1 MDKSLYF
8 HQVLTHYFIL
18 FLNQK
23 IPPKT
28 RMAVENGRLHQIW
41 PWKAVATK
49 QDHSQPINFHRGT
62 NGGPLH
68 QHRSAALVHQEKSR
82 DGGEYVDH
90 TCWGIILGVSPGNQ
104 QKRRNQN
111 LPGTSEIWI
120 ESRFDSSFLLVQST
134 SVWCWNISMATMW
147 TLHLEA
153 LYLMHWRYYFP
164 LLKVRI

>member
-1 MDKSLYF
+1 
-8 HQVLTHYFIL
+8 
-18 FLNQK
+18 
-23 IPPKT
+23 
-28 RMAVENGRLHQIW
+28 MAVENGRLHQIW

-49 QDHSQPINFHRGT
+49 QDHSQPKNFHRGT

-82 DGGEYVDH
+82 DGGEDVDH

-134 SVWCWNISMATMW
+134 SVWC
-147 TLHLEA
+147 
-153 LYLMHWRYYFP
+153 
-164 LLKVRI
+164 

>member
-90 TCWGIILGVSPGNQ
+90 TCWGIILGVSPLPA
-104 QKRRNQN
+104 KKEKPKSTRNIWN
-111 LPGTSEIWI
+111 LDWI
-120 ESRFDSSFLLVQST
+120 KIRFLIFAGSIHQGLVLKYFHGHH
-134 SVWCWNISMATMW
+134 VDATFRS
-147 TLHLEA
+147 A
-153 LYLMHWRYYFP
+153 IFDA
-164 LLKVRI
+164 LKVLFPAP

>member
-1 MDKSLYF
+1 MEKSLYF

-90 TCWGIILGVSPGNQ
+90 TCWGIILVPWGFHLYQ

-120 ESRFDSSFLLVQST
+120 ESRFDSSFLLVVYKT
-134 SVWCWNISMATMW
+134 SVWCFNFHGKTPCGCYI
-147 TLHLEA
+147 
-153 LYLMHWRYYFP
+153 
-164 LLKVRI
+164 

>member
-1 MDKSLYF
+1 MEKSLYF

-90 TCWGIILGVSPGNQ
+90 TCWGIILASFTFTSKKGETKIYQEHLKFGLNQ
-104 QKRRNQN
+104 
-111 LPGTSEIWI
+111 
-120 ESRFDSSFLLVQST
+120 DSIPHF
-134 SVWCWNISMATMW
+134 CWLYIKPVFGASISMAKHHVDATFRSAICD
-147 TLHLEA
+147 A
-153 LYLMHWRYYFP
+153 LK
-164 LLKVRI
+164 LKVLFPAP